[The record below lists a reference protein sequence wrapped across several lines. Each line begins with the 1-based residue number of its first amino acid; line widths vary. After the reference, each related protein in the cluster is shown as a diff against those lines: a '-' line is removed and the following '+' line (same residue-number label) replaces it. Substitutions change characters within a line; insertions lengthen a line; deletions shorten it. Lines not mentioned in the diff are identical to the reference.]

1 MFDVYYADDASKTK
15 EFFYLKLYPEF
26 LPFITVI
33 DPARKQ
39 ALRVPAVASKKEGQL
54 IPVSEE
60 QEKGKEYLYKTFAL
74 VMPDKAEK

>member
-39 ALRVPAVASKKEGQL
+39 ALRVPAVASKKRRSAYTSIRRARKGQRISL
-54 IPVSEE
+54 QDLCISD
-60 QEKGKEYLYKTFAL
+60 A
-74 VMPDKAEK
+74 